1 MEDHSCS
8 ELSHWLL
15 FLLSASAFDEV
26 ADRVVLEVQHCEE
39 KFESL
44 VVEVEIGLF

>member
-8 ELSHWLL
+8 ELSDWLF
-15 FLLSASAFDEV
+15 FLLSAGAIDKV

-44 VVEVEIGLF
+44 VVAVEIGLF